1 MKFSFL
7 VLKVHPKTLLEHIV
21 HNLLSKPFIIL
32 TKHILSERSES
43 QGSIFSILD
52 SNLFVNSMEFNGTR
66 WLFLLLRLNKISW
79 ELQFFWYPLYIWNT
93 TWL

>member
-7 VLKVHPKTLLEHIV
+7 VLKVHPNTLLEHIV

-52 SNLFVNSMEFNGTR
+52 TNLFVNSME
-66 WLFLLLRLNKISW
+66 LLLRLNKISW
-79 ELQFFWYPLYIWNT
+79 ELQFFLISTLHLEHN
-93 TWL
+93 LV